1 MEDMQPGQVIS
12 PRTSSEPPIPPDG
25 SPAPERPAE
34 QPEPAPTPQPAAEP
48 AVQVAQNEVVDSS
61 FSPVTPETPF
71 AASDADGW
79 QSYQESF
86 GADVTPLPDDF
97 TWTASEFIAH
107 EKSAAWYGALAA
119 VGIVIALLAYL
130 LTKDKISTAVIVFT
144 VVAFG
149 LFAAR
154 KPRTQQYGLGR
165 DGVIV
170 GQKGYGFEEFKNFSV
185 TEDGT
190 VASIVLMPM
199 KRFMPPLTIYVLPD
213 MEDRV
218 MDYLSA
224 FLPFEQHKSD
234 AVDSLLRRIHF

>member
-12 PRTSSEPPIPPDG
+12 PRISSEPPTPPTG

-48 AVQVAQNEVVDSS
+48 AVQVAQYEAVATSSSPPNPEVPSAD
-61 FSPVTPETPF
+61 PN
-71 AASDADGW
+71 ADGW
-79 QSYQESF
+79 QSYQDSVGTE
-86 GADVTPLPDDF
+86 VTPLPDDF

-107 EKSAAWYGALAA
+107 EKSTAWYGALAA
-119 VGIVIALLAYL
+119 VGIVIVLLAYL
-130 LTKDKISTAVIVFT
+130 LTKDKISTAVIIFT

-149 LFAAR
+149 VFAAR

-165 DGVIV
+165 DGVII

-190 VASIVLMPM
+190 IASIVLMPM
-199 KRFMPPLTIYVLPD
+199 KRFMPPLTIYVLPE